1 MCDFFRVF
9 QTILR
14 FFKMFSVEVQLF
26 YNAVLVSA
34 VQQSELV
41 TCVWLSHC
49 RRVRLF
55 AASWTVTHQ
64 APLSTGRSRQEYYS
78 GLPCP
83 SPGNLPDPGIKPT
96 SPVSPTLQADSLST
110 EPPGKPML

>member
-41 TCVWLSHC
+41 SVCSSV
-49 RRVRLF
+49 
-55 AASWTVTHQ
+55 TV
-64 APLSTGRSRQEYYS
+64 G
-78 GLPCP
+78 
-83 SPGNLPDPGIKPT
+83 
-96 SPVSPTLQADSLST
+96 VSDSLQLH
-110 EPPGKPML
+110 GL

>member
-41 TCVWLSHC
+41 TCV
-49 RRVRLF
+49 
-55 AASWTVTHQ
+55 
-64 APLSTGRSRQEYYS
+64 
-78 GLPCP
+78 
-83 SPGNLPDPGIKPT
+83 
-96 SPVSPTLQADSLST
+96 
-110 EPPGKPML
+110 

>member
-9 QTILR
+9 QTILI

-41 TCVWLSHC
+41 TCV
-49 RRVRLF
+49 
-55 AASWTVTHQ
+55 
-64 APLSTGRSRQEYYS
+64 
-78 GLPCP
+78 
-83 SPGNLPDPGIKPT
+83 
-96 SPVSPTLQADSLST
+96 
-110 EPPGKPML
+110 

>member
-1 MCDFFRVF
+1 MKTNKCYIRCGSSMVYGSSENSPRKKQRKLVRNMCDFFRVF

-41 TCVWLSHC
+41 TCV
-49 RRVRLF
+49 
-55 AASWTVTHQ
+55 
-64 APLSTGRSRQEYYS
+64 
-78 GLPCP
+78 
-83 SPGNLPDPGIKPT
+83 
-96 SPVSPTLQADSLST
+96 
-110 EPPGKPML
+110 